1 MCDWSSDV
9 CSSDLALCISWQ
21 AYPTMARNENFVAEV
36 EAKGIGKDQ
45 PVLLLC
51 RSGARSRA
59 AVLAMTAAGFGPCYN
74 VAAGLEGAG
83 DSEVPRRSVGG
94 WTAAGLPC
102 AQGGPGGTRRQN
114 AGKSVVGD

>member
-21 AYPTMARNENFVAEV
+21 AYPTRGGNENFVAEV

-59 AVLAMTAAGFGPCYN
+59 AALALTAAGFGPCYN
-74 VAAGLEGAG
+74 VAEGFEG
-83 DSEVPRRSVGG
+83 DRDSEMHRGSVGG
-94 WTAAGLPC
+94 WKAAGLPW
-102 AQGGPGGTRRQN
+102 AQG
-114 AGKSVVGD
+114 